1 MEPGSGELDARFSL
15 ANERTFLAWTRTSFA
30 LLVGGVAIAKALDFQ
45 HEAVRWVLA
54 IPPIV
59 GGALIA
65 LDATARWRTYERA
78 MRAGEQLPAG
88 RGLRLLSAGLF
99 LYAVVALVAIVLD

>member
-1 MEPGSGELDARFSL
+1 MEHGTGDLDPRFSL

-30 LLVGGVAIAKALDFQ
+30 LVVGGIAIAKALDFQ
-45 HEAVRWVLA
+45 HEAVRWLLA
-54 IPPIV
+54 IPPVV

-65 LDATARWRTYERA
+65 LDATARWRAYERA
-78 MRAGEQLPAG
+78 MQAGERLPAG

-99 LYAVVALVAIVLD
+99 VYAVVALVAILLD